1 MRDNDQSKVYAGEYQ
16 LQQMMD
22 RANDYRNPAPEV
34 ELLGTKMRLPME
46 RKFVSVESIQ
56 NYVDMVMEL
65 PGVCEGPFVHKTWTV
80 TVRARKGTTKAH
92 YCNGVIAIPLGLGGQ
107 SKWALRE
114 LVVLHELAHHL
125 SPDGH
130 GPQFRFAFATLVSLA
145 MAPEVG
151 LALRACWYFEG
162 IET

>member
-1 MRDNDQSKVYAGEYQ
+1 
-16 LQQMMD
+16 
-22 RANDYRNPAPEV
+22 
-34 ELLGTKMRLPME
+34 MRLPTE
-46 RKFVSVESIQ
+46 RKFACIESIQ
-56 NYVDMVMEL
+56 NYVDTVLEL
-65 PGVCEGPFVHKTWTV
+65 PGICDGPFCHAGWKVN
-80 TVRARKGTTKAH
+80 VRARQGTTAAH
-92 YCNGVIAIPLGLGGQ
+92 YCAGTIAIPLGLGGR

-125 SPDGH
+125 SLGGH
-130 GPQFRFAFATLVSLA
+130 GPEFRFAFATLASLA